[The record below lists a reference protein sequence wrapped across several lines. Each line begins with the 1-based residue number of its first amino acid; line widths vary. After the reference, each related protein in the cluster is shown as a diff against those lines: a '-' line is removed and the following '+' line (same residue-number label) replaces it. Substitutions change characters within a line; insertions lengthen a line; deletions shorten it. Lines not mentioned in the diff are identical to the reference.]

1 MPQNILLSLVRGMKK
16 NYYKSFFQ
24 WRLTCNKELQL
35 GSLVTNCLSVVLLTN
50 EIFSNNNRKVLQLNM
65 LEENL

>member
-16 NYYKSFFQ
+16 KNDYKSFFQ
-24 WRLTCNKELQL
+24 WRLTCNRELQL

-50 EIFSNNNRKVLQLNM
+50 EIFSNNNRKVLQLKM
-65 LEENL
+65 